1 MDFLTSTILAGL
13 AWDGIKHV
21 GNITF
26 DYLKGKLLTSWV
38 INDQEIETIVS
49 KINSLPEAY
58 KKNQKFFE
66 VAIEDDSQL
75 IDLLKNIK
83 PRNDVNIDFRH
94 ASMKNTTVNVVGS
107 GGSINNTS
115 TTNNYFTEN
124 PQASTIKKKTR
135 EEVKKE
141 LQLLL
146 SQNSEVFKMYGPT
159 PENKFDLVGRKHEAG
174 RSMALKFIVPNNDK
188 IIELLQEN
196 IELLN
201 ETEQNVFFKF
211 NLHAEGFKDNQ
222 SRVERIAEYPQF
234 PSEINNIL
242 GG

>member
-21 GNITF
+21 GNVTF
-26 DYLKGKLLTSWV
+26 DYLKDKLTSWI

-58 KKNQKFFE
+58 KKNQKFLE

-83 PRNDVNIDFRH
+83 PRNDVNIDFSH
-94 ASMKNTTVNVVGS
+94 NSMENTTVNVVGS
-107 GGSINNTS
+107 GGSIKNTT

-124 PQASTIKKKTR
+124 PQASTLKKKTR

-141 LQLLL
+141 LQIIL
-146 SQNSEVFKMYGPT
+146 SENATVFKMYGPT
-159 PENKFDLVGRKHEAG
+159 PENKFDLLGRKHEAW
-174 RSMALKFIVPNNDK
+174 RSMAVKYIVPNNDK

-196 IELLN
+196 IDLLN
-201 ETEQNVFFKF
+201 ETELIVFFKF
-211 NLHAEGFKDNQ
+211 KLHAEGFKDNQ
-222 SRVERIAEYPQF
+222 SRAERIAEYPQF